1 MLSLDTRPL
10 HYHVLAAETR
20 RWSPAHTPN
29 CERTIVTHFL
39 LHQQRSC
46 PIILY
51 LPNRSVVRLHFF
63 ITPEGK
69 TTTPYFRGVYLFS
82 AWHGA
87 PKSVRCPARED
98 VEDTRGTARNWNTGN
113 KLRAMAEGPGIV
125 LRVPTGDPAARTRRA
140 RHRLGDNAAPAQS

>member
-1 MLSLDTRPL
+1 ARNEKSASQLKSVYVDRLSQARFLVPILPGGDIPGLMLSLDTRPL

-39 LHQQRSC
+39 LHRHRSC

-113 KLRAMAEGPGIV
+113 KLRA
-125 LRVPTGDPAARTRRA
+125 
-140 RHRLGDNAAPAQS
+140 